1 MFIASISSI
10 TAELDVKSSWS
21 TLILI
26 FLTEVENYI
35 TFTKYYNDINTKNH
49 NKSNNV
55 W

>member
-10 TAELDVKSSWS
+10 TAYLDVKRSFH
-21 TLILI
+21 TLKLI

-55 W
+55 